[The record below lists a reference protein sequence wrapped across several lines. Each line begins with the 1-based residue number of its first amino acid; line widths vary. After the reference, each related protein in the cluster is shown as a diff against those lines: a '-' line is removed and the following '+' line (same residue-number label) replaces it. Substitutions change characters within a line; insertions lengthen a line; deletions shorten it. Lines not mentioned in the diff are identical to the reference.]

1 MTRPVAPPP
10 GPPPD
15 PGRGVLIA
23 IRASLPT
30 LRPAERRVAEAVL
43 DDPAAAAGR
52 SISALAA
59 LCSTSGAT
67 VLRFCHA
74 VGYRHYPDLRLAL
87 ARETG
92 REEADNG
99 PGMPLTGDI
108 SPTDSLEQIVAKIA
122 YSDARAIEDTAATLD
137 LGALSRAV
145 DAVAGAERIDIYGIG
160 ASGFVAQDL
169 HQKLHRIGLLSSVWP
184 DPHAALTSAALLGP
198 RDVAIAISHTGTTLD
213 TIEALRVAADR
224 GATTIAITNFGR
236 SPLTGHARHVLTTA
250 ARETTFRSGAM
261 ASRIAQLAVI
271 DCLFVGVAQ
280 RSYERTMRALERT
293 YAAVQSRRMPE
304 RESKRRSSKA
314 KTRR

>member
-1 MTRPVAPPP
+1 MTRAAAPRELTQ
-10 GPPPD
+10 PD
-15 PGRGVLIA
+15 QGRGVLVQ
-23 IRASLPT
+23 IRAALPT

-43 DDPAAAAGR
+43 ADPAAVAGR
-52 SISALAA
+52 SISALAGQ
-59 LCSTSGAT
+59 CSTSGAT

-99 PGMPLTGDI
+99 AGAHLTGDI
-108 SPTDSLEQIVAKIA
+108 SPTDSIEQIVAKIT

-137 LGALSRAV
+137 LGALSRAI
-145 DAVAGAERIDIYGIG
+145 DAVASAQRVDIYGIG

-213 TIEALRVAADR
+213 TIEALRVAAEG
-224 GATTIAITNFGR
+224 GAITIAITNFGR

-293 YAAVQSRRMPE
+293 YAVVQNRRTPSRASRR
-304 RESKRRSSKA
+304 RNSS
-314 KTRR
+314 